1 MTELLKTREYKKE
14 QLKKLLLRIH
24 EGESV
29 DKLKEDFRQVLSG
42 ISPLEIPLIEQELV
56 KEGILAKDI
65 AKMCDLHVELF
76 REAVKGTDELE
87 ERDLPDGHPLKTL
100 YLENKEIMKDAEM
113 LNLYARTLATTK
125 DERMRKEIL
134 GVLEEIVGN
143 LRKVGFTHYN
153 REEMLTFPYIERRGL
168 TAIATVLWTKHD
180 EIRFMIK
187 YLAELLR
194 KRGEMPWEE
203 FVERFKNKAGEAAF
217 ALSDMVFRENNI
229 YYPTLKALL
238 NEGEWKA
245 IRMQEDE
252 IGFYKVNPP
261 AWDHGEDV
269 KPLHP
274 WEINPE
280 LSVEQLLGLPK
291 EVQEALKGQPLE
303 FDKSQLKRDG
313 DIDLGTG
320 YVNAEELKA
329 IFEALPVDVTF
340 IDKDDRVRF
349 FSPGERIFDRT
360 MSVLGRPVQL
370 CHPPKSVHI
379 VNKIL
384 KAFKEGR
391 KEEATFWL
399 KLGDKYVYI
408 KYVPL
413 FNEKGEYIGT
423 LEMTMDIAPYR
434 AIEGEKRLLDWRD

>member
-1 MTELLKTREYKKE
+1 MTELLNNREYKKE

-29 DKLKEDFRQVLSG
+29 EKLKEEFRAVLSN

-56 KEGILAKDI
+56 KEGISARDI

-76 REAVKGTDELE
+76 REAVKGTEELE
-87 ERDLPDGHPLKTL
+87 EKDLPEGHPLKTL
-100 YLENKEIMKDAEM
+100 YQENKEIMKDSEM

-143 LRKVGFTHYN
+143 LRMVGFTHYN
-153 REEMLTFPYIERRGL
+153 REEMLIFPYIERRGL

-180 EIRFMIK
+180 EIRAMIK
-187 YLAELLR
+187 QLAELLR
-194 KRGEMPWEE
+194 KREEMPWEE
-203 FVERFKNKAGEAAF
+203 FVEKFKAKAGEAAF

-229 YYPTLKALL
+229 FYPTLKALL
-238 NEGEWKA
+238 SEGEWKA
-245 IRMQEDE
+245 IKMQEDE
-252 IGFYKVNPP
+252 IGYYKVKPP
-261 AWDHGEDV
+261 EWDPGEDV

-280 LSVEQLLGLPK
+280 LSVEQLLTLPK
-291 EVQEALKGQPLE
+291 EVQQALRGQPLE
-303 FDKSQLKRDG
+303 FDKSGLKREG

-320 YVNAEELKA
+320 YLNIGELKA

-349 FSPGERIFDRT
+349 FSPGERIFTRT
-360 MSVLGRPVQL
+360 PSVLGRPVQL
-370 CHPPKSVHI
+370 CHPPKSVYV

-391 KEEATFWL
+391 KKEATFWL
-399 KLGDKYVYI
+399 RLGPKYVYI

-413 FNEKGEYIGT
+413 FDEKGEYMGT
-423 LEMTMDIAPYR
+423 LEMTMDIAPYKK
-434 AIEGEKRLLDWRD
+434 IEGEKRLLDWRD